1 MSLKRQLFLLGLL
14 TLVLPWLA
22 LRYMAQVDS
31 TLRQMRLVN
40 LQELTEN
47 TRRLL
52 LQNQALTQRL
62 QARNLSVP
70 ATFAAPVVADV
81 LVDGYLTEWPAF
93 NGRCVLSVCQARRF
107 MALPTSIQAQWLSA
121 KGADDTLYL
130 AFRLT
135 GLTPV
140 LYQPQAV
147 SDAVILRF
155 DDEQFKLQAAR
166 SGGGFV
172 QRKTAGQGRWQ
183 RDYASEAFWRIDNNS
198 EAIAIEWRLP
208 ARLKNKP
215 FSLAFA
221 SAQLGYS
228 LFASVNNQPM
238 YWAFY
243 ESSYA
248 DSIAP
253 LLGPEQ
259 RLMVFDARGYP
270 LVEVGALALGYGLPT
285 LGVGHSWLMRWYLY
299 FFNKPAQHYQKPSVP
314 LAEGT
319 VERQQWLFNRIAP
332 VARVTV
338 PIFTAPTNAHAQP
351 MGWLVM
357 DRQESRFDA
366 MLAEVYSEFVL
377 LCIAFAVVVVLV
389 LVGFASLHSWRI
401 RRLASSAQR
410 TLGEQG
416 ELSAQLIAQ
425 NFKASKSPDEIGQLS
440 RSLSVLLMRLSRQQ
454 AYLRNLA
461 GKLSHELRTPIA
473 VIQSSLDNLDAQGL
487 DQNQAKYVKRAGEG
501 AKRLSRTLNAMS
513 AANALE
519 QSLST
524 VERERFDLR
533 ALLGDIVAAYQ
544 GVYAPQVIV
553 IKRYDEVTAEHSEP
567 WLFEGAPELLVQ
579 MFDKLIENACQFAAH
594 NTPIHFECARVFDT
608 RQGCECIRVSICNV
622 GPALPK
628 GMEQQVF
635 DSMVSVRAPTP
646 STRERE
652 RHSKSETAKPL
663 HLGLGLYVAR
673 LICAFHQGSIRA
685 LSEPYHD
692 DSHNGLPHESNIL
705 AKVTFEIL
713 LPITR

>member
-14 TLVLPWLA
+14 TLILPWLA
-22 LRYMAQVDS
+22 LRYMGQVDH
-31 TLRQMRLVN
+31 TLRQMRLSN

-52 LQNQALTQRL
+52 LQNPVLIQRL
-62 QARNLSVP
+62 QVRNQALP
-70 ATFAAPVVADV
+70 ATFAPPAVADR

-93 NGRCVLSVCQARRF
+93 NGQCALTVCQAQRF
-107 MALPTSIQAQWLSA
+107 VALPAGVQAQWLSA

-130 AFRLT
+130 AFRLS
-135 GLTPV
+135 GFSPV
-140 LYQPQAV
+140 LYQPQAA

-172 QRKTAGQGRWQ
+172 QRKTTAQGRWQ
-183 RDYASEAFWRIDNNS
+183 RDYASEAFWRIDDS
-198 EAIAIEWRLP
+198 SGAITIEWQLP
-208 ARLKNKP
+208 ARLQNKA
-215 FSLAFA
+215 FSLSFA
-221 SAQLGYS
+221 SAQLGYA

-238 YWAFY
+238 HWAFY
-243 ESSYA
+243 EHAYVSH
-248 DSIAP
+248 IAP

-259 RLMVFDARGYP
+259 RLMLFDARGYP
-270 LVEVGALALGYGLPT
+270 FVEVGALALGYGLPS
-285 LGVGHSWLMRWYLY
+285 LGVGHSWLMRWYVY
-299 FFNKPAQHYQKPSVP
+299 FFNKPAQPYHKPSVP
-314 LAEGT
+314 MLAEQK
-319 VERQQWLFNRIAP
+319 EQQWLFNRIAP
-332 VARVTV
+332 IARVTI
-338 PIFTAPTNAHAQP
+338 PLGLDAHNRP
-351 MGWLVM
+351 LGWLIM
-357 DRQESRFDA
+357 DRQESRFDSL
-366 MLAEVYSEFVL
+366 LAQVYSEFVL
-377 LCIAFAVVVVLV
+377 LCVAFAIVVVLV

-401 RRLASSAQR
+401 RRLAASARR

-416 ELSAQLIAQ
+416 ELSMHLIAQ

-461 GKLSHELRTPIA
+461 AKLSHELRTPIA
-473 VIQSSLDNLDAQGL
+473 VIQSSLDNLCAQGL
-487 DQNQAKYVKRAGEG
+487 DDGQAQYVKRAGEG

-519 QSLST
+519 QSLEA
-524 VERERFDLR
+524 VECERVDMR

-544 GVYAPQVIV
+544 EVYAPQMIV
-553 IKRYDEVTAEHSEP
+553 AHISDEVSTAQSGP
-567 WLFEGAPELLVQ
+567 WPLEGAPELLVQ
-579 MFDKLIENACQFAAH
+579 MFDKLIENACQFAADK
-594 NTPIHFECARVFDT
+594 TPIHFECTRIFDAH
-608 RQGCECIRVSICNV
+608 QGGECIRVSIRNI

-646 STRERE
+646 STHASES
-652 RHSKSETAKPL
+652 HSESEAVKPL

-685 LSEPYHD
+685 FSEPYAQSENSD
-692 DSHNGLPHESNIL
+692 APQSSHRLVT
-705 AKVTFEIL
+705 VTFEVL
-713 LPITR
+713 LPIKQ